1 MSTRWYPIYQKGN
14 PQLRVFLPNFW
25 MKIVSPESIYGTN
38 KVNVPKNK
46 VHFVVSSQMT
56 RIDVKNYLEKIY
68 KVPVSDV
75 RTLNKMGKTRRN
87 AFAEYIVKDDDYK
100 VAFVTLAPGTLQQ
113 YSIKSNFAF
122 TSGHTFEMPDLKIKG
137 LQEEYTETQ
146 QEDIN
151 NAKKQ
156 FAEEIKSDDIK
167 YRPGVPT
174 FFGL

>member
-1 MSTRWYPIYQKGN
+1 
-14 PQLRVFLPNFW
+14 
-25 MKIVSPESIYGTN
+25 
-38 KVNVPKNK
+38 
-46 VHFVVSSQMT
+46 
-56 RIDVKNYLEKIY
+56 
-68 KVPVSDV
+68 
-75 RTLNKMGKTRRN
+75 
-87 AFAEYIVKDDDYK
+87 
-100 VAFVTLAPGTLQQ
+100 
-113 YSIKSNFAF
+113 
-122 TSGHTFEMPDLKIKG
+122 MPDLKIKG